1 MHKVCPFQ
9 EPSATL
15 VMFVMVEHT
24 LEHPMMA
31 LQEDH
36 VPKGHFVWRV
46 PLNLILVVLEHTVR
60 ALVEQ
65 VTRIVSRVIL
75 ATSVHGSSLQPRK
88 EHVML
93 GITVQRNPSYL
104 IRQLLLLGTSLQQDL
119 QSPSLVYLGHINH
132 MRSKVI
138 VFHVN
143 QDFTVIPRT

>member
-65 VTRIVSRVIL
+65 VTRIVSPVIL
-75 ATSVHGSSLQPRK
+75 ATFVHGSSLQPRK

-104 IRQLLLLGTSLQQDL
+104 IRQLLLLGTSLQ
-119 QSPSLVYLGHINH
+119 
-132 MRSKVI
+132 
-138 VFHVN
+138 
-143 QDFTVIPRT
+143 